1 MATVRAGR
9 RSALLVVDLQV
20 GVLRQAWEAPRVLAR
35 VAALVDRARAAGVPV
50 LWVQHGDD
58 ELRPGSADW
67 QWAPPLAPAPGEPR
81 IDKRHNSAFEQTGL
95 EAALA
100 GLGVSHLVLAGA
112 ASNWCIRA
120 TAHAALERG
129 YDLTLV
135 ADAHTT
141 EPLVLGDGTRIEAA
155 DIVREL
161 NTAMAWLRYP
171 GRRNATATAEAVVL
185 TDAAAG

>member
-1 MATVRAGR
+1 MATVREGQR
-9 RSALLVVDLQV
+9 RALLVVDLQV
-20 GVLRQAWEAPRVLAR
+20 GVVRGAWQAPQVLAR
-35 VAALVDRARAAGVPV
+35 VAALVGRARAAGVPV

-58 ELRPGSADW
+58 ELPPGSADW

-81 IDKRHNSAFEQTGL
+81 IDKRFNSAFEQTGL
-95 EAALA
+95 EDELA

-141 EPLVLGDGTRIEAA
+141 GPLVFDDGTQVAAA

-161 NTAMAWLRYP
+161 NTAMTWLQYP
-171 GRRNATATAEAVVL
+171 GRRSATATAQAVVL
-185 TDAAAG
+185 DGAG

>member
-1 MATVRAGR
+1 MATVREGR
-9 RSALLVVDLQV
+9 RAALLVVDLQV
-20 GVLRQAWEAPRVLAR
+20 GVVRRAWEAPRVLAR
-35 VAALVDRARAAGVPV
+35 VAALVARARARGVPV
-50 LWVQHGDD
+50 VWVQHGDD
-58 ELRPGSADW
+58 ELPPGSPDW

-95 EAALA
+95 DATLA
-100 GLGVSHLVLAGA
+100 TLGVSHLVLAGA

-135 ADAHTT
+135 SDGHTT
-141 EPLVLGDGTRIEAA
+141 EDLDFDDGTRIAAA

-161 NTAMAWLRYP
+161 NTAMRWMAWP
-171 GRRNATATAEAVVL
+171 GRRNAVAESGAVGF
-185 TDAAAG
+185 DGPAGA